1 MSPWRFSAGIRKA
14 KRFSIAACITTAEKK
29 KSVRLQMRRRN
40 TAVRRRGAKEI

>member
-29 KSVRLQMRRRN
+29 SVRLQMRRRN